1 MGENAIDLK
10 EFLERVQDDKELLL
24 ELLDIYQEDF
34 VEKRKS
40 LGEATDK
47 KDVEQIKSVAHSMK
61 GSSGN
66 VSAKALHALCL
77 RIEQAAKAGDTN
89 IGPLLSEMDQ
99 LFSKV
104 KENIG
109 QIKQELKS

>member
-1 MGENAIDLK
+1 MGDNAIDLK

-34 VEKRKS
+34 SEKRKA
-40 LGEATDK
+40 LGEAMDK
-47 KDVEQIKSVAHSMK
+47 KDLEQIKSVAHSMK

-66 VSAKALHALCL
+66 ISAKALHALCL
-77 RIEQAAKAGDTN
+77 RIEQTAKSGDAN

-99 LFSKV
+99 LYSKV
-104 KENIG
+104 QENIAR
-109 QIKQELKS
+109 IKQDLKG